1 VANTQSAEK
10 QIRSS
15 YRKWARNRYL
25 KGQLRGA
32 MRMLRAA
39 IASGDYEQAATLMPR
54 AASQLDKAARKNLIH
69 PNKAARLKSRLM
81 LQINSLRE

>member
-1 VANTQSAEK
+1 
-10 QIRSS
+10 
-15 YRKWARNRYL
+15 
-25 KGQLRGA
+25 
-32 MRMLRAA
+32 
-39 IASGDYEQAATLMPR
+39 LMPR

>member
-1 VANTQSAEK
+1 MANTRSAEK

-32 MRMLRAA
+32 VRMLRSA
-39 IASGDYEQAATLMPR
+39 IELGDYEQATTLMPR
-54 AASQLDKAARKNLIH
+54 AASQLDKAAQKNLIH

-81 LQINSLRE
+81 QQINALRE